1 MSNIYHE
8 NDTNSTNV
16 TNENETEHGNRSIPS
31 VSERKFSKKKKKD
44 NRKVINK
51 S

>member
-1 MSNIYHE
+1 MNNIYHE

-16 TNENETEHGNRSIPS
+16 ANENETENGNRSIPS
-31 VSERKFSKKKKKD
+31 VSERRFSKKKKKD
-44 NRKVINK
+44 DRKVVKK